1 MRNFSIQWK
10 ITLLSAIGLL
20 SAVVLLI
27 GLSVYAL
34 QSTKGLVLEQ
44 TDKPI
49 NRTTA
54 DSSPMADNSV
64 IFHWIEK
71 LRIKFP

>member
-1 MRNFSIQWK
+1 ME

-34 QSTKGLVLEQ
+34 QSTKGLVRW
-44 TDKPI
+44 
-49 NRTTA
+49 NR
-54 DSSPMADNSV
+54 PV
-64 IFHWIEK
+64 RK
-71 LRIKFP
+71 LKKMLCSWCWGGEAEVSYVTITVHQPRLD